1 MMEKFLQEEKK
12 LWKKRYKYVVGLDE
26 AGRGSLAGPVVAT
39 AIMIKNPKKIIKN
52 LVCFKG
58 IKDSKKISAQQREKF
73 YKILTSCSDILWATA
88 RVSEKKIDKINILE
102 ASKLAMI
109 KATKKLI
116 SNSQLPISKFF
127 LIIDGNFKLDLI
139 VAQKSI
145 IKADEKIFSCM
156 LAGIISKVT
165 RDRIMKNYAKK
176 FLQYGFDKNK
186 GYPVKKHFLAIKSH
200 NLCLIH
206 RKTFKT
212 NKN

>member
-1 MMEKFLQEEKK
+1 MMKKILQEEKK
-12 LWKKRYKYVVGLDE
+12 LWRKKHNHVIGLDE
-26 AGRGSLAGPVVAT
+26 SGRGPLAGPVVA
-39 AIMIKNPKKIIKN
+39 AAVMIKPSIRVNCLKE
-52 LVCFKG
+52 FKG
-58 IKDSKKISAQQREKF
+58 IKDSKKLSLRKRQEIYQLLINHN
-73 YKILTSCSDILWATA
+73 YINWAIGQ
-88 RVSEKKIDKINILE
+88 VSEKKIDKINILE